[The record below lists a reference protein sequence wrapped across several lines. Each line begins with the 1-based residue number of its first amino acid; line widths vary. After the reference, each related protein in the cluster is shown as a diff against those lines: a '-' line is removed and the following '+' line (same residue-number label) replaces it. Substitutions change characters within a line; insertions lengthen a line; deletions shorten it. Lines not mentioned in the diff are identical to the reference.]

1 MDERLNLLIGNK
13 TSLLK
18 NKKVLLIGLG
28 GVGGYALEILARSF
42 IGTIIIVDND
52 QIELSNLNRQLLSL
66 NSNLNQDKVEVASN
80 RILDIN
86 PNCHIIKI
94 REFIN
99 KDNINLLFDNQIDYI
114 IDACDT
120 IETKKL
126 IIKECLKRRIK
137 FISSMGTGN
146 KIDPTKL
153 VITDIRKTTYDP
165 IAKIIRKMVND
176 EHLKGKIMVVSSTE
190 KVLKREGI
198 GSNAY
203 VPATA
208 GILLSSYVINNIIGD
223 INE

>member
-28 GVGGYALEILARSF
+28 GVGGYALEIIARSF

-99 KDNINLLFDNQIDYI
+99 KDNINLLFDNQIDYL

-126 IIKECLKRRIK
+126 IIK
-137 FISSMGTGN
+137 
-146 KIDPTKL
+146 
-153 VITDIRKTTYDP
+153 
-165 IAKIIRKMVND
+165 
-176 EHLKGKIMVVSSTE
+176 
-190 KVLKREGI
+190 
-198 GSNAY
+198 
-203 VPATA
+203 
-208 GILLSSYVINNIIGD
+208 
-223 INE
+223 

>member
-99 KDNINLLFDNQIDYI
+99 KDNINLLFDNQIDYL